1 MRSFIKTALL
11 LLLALL
17 LPAVAAAYDF
27 EVDGIYYNYRNS
39 FAGTVEVAESP
50 SSNKY
55 AGDVTIPDTVAYN
68 GSTYTVKVI
77 GNWAF
82 SGCNGLTSVA
92 TGDSVTMIGIQ
103 ALAHCD
109 NLTSVSI
116 GSAVISIGNN
126 AFMSCPRLS
135 RLVVAS
141 DNTRFDSRDDC
152 NAVIVTASNIL
163 VVGCQSTVIPRSV
176 TAIRYGAFSGC
187 SGLTSISIPS
197 SVTAIGMEAF
207 AGCSGLTS
215 INIPA
220 SVASIGVGAFSGC
233 SGLMWLAVSNNN
245 TTYDSRGGCNAIIE
259 TATNTLI
266 AGCQNTGIFG
276 SVTAI
281 GDYAFAGQSGL
292 TRIIIPASVT
302 SIGEYAFHDCSGL
315 TSVIIPASV
324 TSVGSYAFSRCS
336 GLTSAT
342 LPDALTTIPTG
353 MFLMCS
359 GLTDVAIPRSV
370 TTIGAYAFND
380 CSGLTS
386 VTIPASVTSIGK
398 WAFRQ
403 CSGLADVYSYI
414 PDLSRVTWAGPA
426 FNLSDKDYSGRTLH
440 VLQGMAEAY
449 GADAQW
455 YPYFGQIVDD
465 VTPDVVPGDV
475 NGDLEVTIA
484 DVNVVIDNILQG
496 NGYNAAADVNGDR
509 EVTIADINA
518 IIDIILH
525 PATDEEHEWV
535 DLGLPSG
542 TLWATCNVGANSPEE
557 SGDYF
562 AWGETEPKESYTWET
577 YKWFYDRNGWP
588 CCTKYCTNEL
598 DGTVDNKTE
607 LDPEDDAASINWGPS
622 WRMPSQRQIFELCD
636 QCIREVTTINGV
648 QGIRFIGPNGNMV
661 FLPLAGYYN
670 KDTLNTA
677 GTQGYYWTRSLLE
690 SLSSNA
696 HDLSLSRYFFET
708 WDYHDR
714 YLGYTVRP
722 VRAPQQ

>member
-1 MRSFIKTALL
+1 M
-11 LLLALL
+11 
-17 LPAVAAAYDF
+17 
-27 EVDGIYYNYRNS
+27 
-39 FAGTVEVAESP
+39 
-50 SSNKY
+50 
-55 AGDVTIPDTVAYN
+55 
-68 GSTYTVKVI
+68 
-77 GNWAF
+77 
-82 SGCNGLTSVA
+82 
-92 TGDSVTMIGIQ
+92 
-103 ALAHCD
+103 
-109 NLTSVSI
+109 
-116 GSAVISIGNN
+116 
-126 AFMSCPRLS
+126 
-135 RLVVAS
+135 
-141 DNTRFDSRDDC
+141 
-152 NAVIVTASNIL
+152 
-163 VVGCQSTVIPRSV
+163 
-176 TAIRYGAFSGC
+176 
-187 SGLTSISIPS
+187 
-197 SVTAIGMEAF
+197 
-207 AGCSGLTS
+207 
-215 INIPA
+215 
-220 SVASIGVGAFSGC
+220 
-233 SGLMWLAVSNNN
+233 
-245 TTYDSRGGCNAIIE
+245 
-259 TATNTLI
+259 
-266 AGCQNTGIFG
+266 
-276 SVTAI
+276 
-281 GDYAFAGQSGL
+281 
-292 TRIIIPASVT
+292 
-302 SIGEYAFHDCSGL
+302 
-315 TSVIIPASV
+315 
-324 TSVGSYAFSRCS
+324 
-336 GLTSAT
+336 
-342 LPDALTTIPTG
+342 
-353 MFLMCS
+353 
-359 GLTDVAIPRSV
+359 
-370 TTIGAYAFND
+370 
-380 CSGLTS
+380 
-386 VTIPASVTSIGK
+386 
-398 WAFRQ
+398 
-403 CSGLADVYSYI
+403 
-414 PDLSRVTWAGPA
+414 TWAGPA

-440 VLQGMAEAY
+440 VLQGMADAY

-525 PATDEEHEWV
+525 PATAEEHEWV

-557 SGDYF
+557 AGDYF

-607 LDPEDDAASINWGPS
+607 LDPEDDAASVNWGPS

-708 WDYHDR
+708 WDYHER